1 MRIAIV
7 TSNASV
13 IGGVE
18 RYLETVVPLLGAAGH
33 EVMLFFEQAPPR
45 GLRAIGPADSFPA
58 SYASTIGITRW
69 LEALRGSHPQVIY
82 QHGLSDP
89 EVEARLSAI
98 APVVAFAHDYRAVC
112 ISGSKSFA
120 FPAMVPCG
128 RSFGAGC
135 LGNFYPRRCGG
146 LSPLTMLTA
155 YRRAS
160 SWLAG
165 LRTFRAVVTASDFV
179 RTEYLRN
186 GLTPAAV
193 RCIGLPIVE
202 RDGTPPSLAQD
213 STAESAPRPLRLL
226 FAGRMELRKGGQLL
240 LEALPA
246 VAAALA
252 RPLLATF
259 AGDGAARPDW
269 TRRADALRRSHPQL
283 HIDFTGWLEPAAL
296 DAHFDSSDLLVMP
309 SLWPEPFGQVGPEAG
324 MRGLPAAA
332 FAVGGIPEWLTDG
345 VNGALAGDATPS
357 AIALADA
364 IVRCLRDSAAHARL
378 RRGALEMARRFRPGR
393 HLDALLEVFEQVMRR
408 APEAGREAVFA
419 TTQGSPAH

>member
-33 EVMLFFEQAPPR
+33 EVKLFFEQAPPR
-45 GLRAIGPADSFPA
+45 GSRPIGPADNFPA
-58 SYASTIGITRW
+58 WYASAIGITPW

-112 ISGSKSFA
+112 VSGSKSFA
-120 FPAMVPCG
+120 FPAMAPCG

-165 LRTFRAVVTASDFV
+165 LRTFDAVVTASDFV
-179 RTEYLRN
+179 RMEYLRN
-186 GLTPAAV
+186 GLAPDAV
-193 RCIGLPIVE
+193 RSVGLPIVD
-202 RDGTPPSLAQD
+202 RDGIPPSF
-213 STAESAPRPLRLL
+213 APGPAKGSDQRPLRLL
-226 FAGRMELRKGGQLL
+226 FAGRMESRKGGQLL

-246 VAAALA
+246 VAVALA

-259 AGDGAARPDW
+259 AGDGPARRDW
-269 TRRADALRRSHPQL
+269 TQRADALRRSHPRL
-283 HIDFTGWLEPAAL
+283 RVDFPGWLEPAAL
-296 DAHFDSSDLLVMP
+296 DAQFDSSDLLVMP

-332 FAVGGIPEWLTDG
+332 FAVGGIPEWRSDN
-345 VNGALAGDATPS
+345 VNGALAGGAAPS
-357 AIALADA
+357 GAALADA
-364 IVRCLRDSAAHARL
+364 IVRCLSDAAVHARL
-378 RRGALEMARRFRPGR
+378 RRGAFELARRFRPGR
-393 HLDALLEVFEQVMRR
+393 HLDALHDGFEHVMRR
-408 APEAGREAVFA
+408 APETGREAVFA